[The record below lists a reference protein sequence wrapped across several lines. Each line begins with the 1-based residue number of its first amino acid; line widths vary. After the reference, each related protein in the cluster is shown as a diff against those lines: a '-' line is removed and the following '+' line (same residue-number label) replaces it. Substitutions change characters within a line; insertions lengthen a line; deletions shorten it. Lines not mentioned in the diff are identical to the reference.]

1 MPALTVNTDHTT
13 SQNSRAPKSPS
24 PPPMSPITPPQQP
37 AELAGPSSTT
47 TAQQPRPQETQS
59 QTQAQSQ
66 PQSQQQQQQQQQGP
80 LSLSHSSHP
89 AQVPAAPAPP
99 TQALDHEANPD
110 VIALRSAISILQM
123 QKQRAT
129 SHIRHLE
136 RARAE
141 AMQRPEEF
149 LRDFARGRVQVGE
162 PPRPRA
168 AHAGNDD
175 EEEDD
180 DSDDSDEDMQQ
191 ENQDGTAATKPPG
204 PGRGEEREEK
214 AWSRLPGPQNVVR
227 CPPVNWAQYAV
238 VGESLDKLHADQQ
251 RRPAQGTPATRN
263 PDGTWEH
270 RGGGGQGQ
278 QQYRGVAAPFSPFVD
293 KVEKRND
300 GKR

>member
-37 AELAGPSSTT
+37 AELAGPSSTAT
-47 TAQQPRPQETQS
+47 TAQPRPQETQS

-66 PQSQQQQQQQQQGP
+66 TQSQQQQQQQQQGP
-80 LSLSHSSHP
+80 LSLAHGSHP

-99 TQALDHEANPD
+99 TQPLDHEANPD

-136 RARAE
+136 KARAE

-149 LRDFARGRVQVGE
+149 LRDFAQGRVQVGE
-162 PPRPRA
+162 PPWPRA
-168 AHAGNDD
+168 VHDD
-175 EEEDD
+175 EEEEEDDDD

-191 ENQDGTAATKPPG
+191 ETEDGTTTKPPE
-204 PGRGEEREEK
+204 PSKGEEK
-214 AWSRLPGPQNVVR
+214 TWSRLPGPQNVVR
-227 CPPVNWAQYAV
+227 CPPVNWSQYAV

-251 RRPAQGTPATRN
+251 KRPTQGTPATRN

-270 RGGGGQGQ
+270 RGGSGQQ

-293 KVEKRND
+293 KVDKRND